1 VVLIMRIEQA
11 ILSNLIHS
19 EEYCRKVVPHL
30 KRDYFAD
37 RKEAAVVS
45 LLLKFFEDYN
55 KPASPEVIQIEI
67 GNLKGFTDKEI
78 PEMQELVKLLDKA
91 EPNQEWL
98 IAQTEKFCKDRA
110 VYNAIL
116 NSIKIIDGRDKTLQ
130 QDAIPSI
137 LSDALS
143 VCFDNH
149 VGHDYID
156 DAQSRFDYYHRVEE
170 KIPFD
175 LDMFNKITKGGL
187 SKKTLNIVLAGTGV
201 GKSLFM
207 CHVAAGALAAGRNV
221 LYITMEMAEE
231 RIAERIDAN
240 LLNLTMDELKVVDR
254 DIYESRIDK
263 IAKKTQGR
271 LIVKEYPT
279 ASAHAGHFRALLEEL
294 KLKREF
300 KPDIVMIDY
309 LNICSSQRMKQ
320 GGSIN
325 SYTYIKAIAEELRG
339 LAVEY
344 NVPIVSATQ
353 TTRSGFTNS
362 DPGLEDTSESFGLP
376 ATADFMFALVSN
388 EELEQLNQI
397 IVKQLKNRY
406 NDPNYYKRFIIGVDR
421 AKMKLYD
428 VEISAQAGL
437 SDAGHMK
444 DDDKPMFDKSDFGKR
459 IHSSE
464 GFSGFKF

>member
-1 VVLIMRIEQA
+1 MRIEQA
-11 ILSNLIHS
+11 ILSNLIHN

-30 KRDYFAD
+30 KKEYFAD
-37 RKEAAVVS
+37 RKEAMVAS
-45 LLLKFFEDYN
+45 LLISFFEQYN
-55 KPASPEVIQIEI
+55 KPASKEVIAIEVS
-67 GNLKGFTDKEI
+67 NQKGLTDKEV
-78 PEMQELVKLLDKA
+78 PEIQEFINSLDNK
-91 EPNQEWL
+91 EPNEEWL
-98 IAQTEKFCKDRA
+98 IQKTEKFCKDRA

-116 NSIKIIDGRDKTLQ
+116 GSIKIIEGTDKVNT

-137 LSDALS
+137 LSDALAVS
-143 VCFDNH
+143 FDNH
-149 VGHDYID
+149 VGHDYIQ
-156 DAQSRFDYYHRVEE
+156 DADARYDFYHRVEE
-170 KIPFD
+170 KIAFD

-187 SKKTLNIVLAGTGV
+187 SKKTLNIALAGTGV

-207 CHVAAGALAAGRNV
+207 CHVAGACLTQGHNV

-240 LLNLTMDELKVVDR
+240 KLNLTMDELKVVDK
-254 DIYESRIDK
+254 DIFTSRLDK
-263 IAKKTQGR
+263 VASKTEGK
-271 LIVKEYPT
+271 LIIKEYPT

-294 KLKREF
+294 KMKRDF
-300 KPDIVMIDY
+300 SPDIIMIDY
-309 LNICSSQRMKQ
+309 LNICASQRMKMS
-320 GGSIN
+320 GNVN
-325 SYTYIKAIAEELRG
+325 SYTYVKAIAEELRG

-353 TTRSGFTNS
+353 TTRSGYTNS

-406 NDPNYYKRFIIGVDR
+406 NDPGYYKRFVVGIDR

-428 VEISAQAGL
+428 VEVSAQSGL
-437 SDAGHMK
+437 SDAGQK
-444 DDDKPMFDKSDFGKR
+444 KSVDTPMFDKTDFGKR
-459 IHSSE
+459 IHNGDE
-464 GFSGFKF
+464 FSGFKF

>member
-1 VVLIMRIEQA
+1 MRIETA
-11 ILSNLIHS
+11 ILSNLINN

-30 KRDYFAD
+30 KKSYFAD
-37 RKEAAVVS
+37 RKEAAIAS
-45 LLLKFFEDYN
+45 LLIKFFEQYN
-55 KPASPEVIQIEI
+55 KPASPEILAIEI
-67 GNLKGFTDKEI
+67 GNLSGFTDKEV
-78 PEMQELVKLLDKA
+78 PEMLEYAKQLTTA
-91 EPNQEWL
+91 EENEEWL
-98 IAQTEKFCKDRA
+98 IQNTEKFCKNRA

-116 NSIKIIDGRDKTLQ
+116 DSIKIIDGKDPAHT

-137 LSDALS
+137 LSDALAVS
-143 VCFDNH
+143 FDNH
-149 VGHDYID
+149 VGHDYIINAPERYD
-156 DAQSRFDYYHRVEE
+156 FYHKVEE
-170 KIPFD
+170 KVAFD

-207 CHVAAGALAAGRNV
+207 CHVAASTLIANKNV

-254 DIYESRIDK
+254 DIFESRIDK
-263 IAKKTQGR
+263 INNKTQGK

-294 KLKREF
+294 KMKLEF
-300 KPDIVMIDY
+300 KPDIIMIDY
-309 LNICSSQRMKQ
+309 LNICASQRMKMNANV
-320 GGSIN
+320 N

-344 NVPIVSATQ
+344 NVPIISATQ
-353 TTRSGFTNS
+353 TTRSGYTNS

-376 ATADFMFALVSN
+376 ATADFMIALVSN

-406 NDPNYYKRFIIGVDR
+406 SDPNYYKRFVIGVDR
-421 AKMKLYD
+421 SKMKLYD
-428 VEISAQAGL
+428 VETSAQVGL
-437 SDAGHMK
+437 SDSGQK
-444 DDDKPMFDKSDFGKR
+444 EIDKPIFDKSDFGKR
-459 IHSSE
+459 MQTDS
-464 GFSGFKF
+464 FSGFKF

>member
-1 VVLIMRIEQA
+1 MRIETK
-11 ILSNLIHS
+11 ILSNLVYD
-19 EEYCRKVVPHL
+19 EQYCRKVIPFI
-30 KRDYFAD
+30 RTDYFSE
-37 RKEAAVVS
+37 RKEAIIS
-45 LLLKFFEDYN
+45 KIIMEFFTKYN
-55 KPASPEVIQIEI
+55 KPLTKEILSIEV
-67 GNLKGFTDKEI
+67 GNRTDINDKE
-78 PEMQELVKLLDKA
+78 LVEINSYVDSMTHEEVNDA
-91 EPNQEWL
+91 WMIE
-98 IAQTEKFCKDRA
+98 QTEKFCKDKA

-116 NSIKIIDGRDKTLQ
+116 HSIKIIDGGDKVHTK
-130 QDAIPSI
+130 DSIPSI
-137 LSDALS
+137 LSDALAVS
-143 VCFDNH
+143 FDNH
-149 VGHDYID
+149 VGHDYIED
-156 DAQSRFDYYHRVEE
+156 SDARYEYYHRIEE
-170 KIPFD
+170 KVPFD

-207 CHVAAGALAAGRNV
+207 CHVAAGVLTQGKNV

-240 LLNLTMDELKVVDR
+240 LLNLTMDELKV
-254 DIYESRIDK
+254 IDK
-263 IAKKTQGR
+263 DIFDNRIGKIASKTQGK

-279 ASAHAGHFRALLEEL
+279 AGAHAGHFRALLEEL

-300 KPDIVMIDY
+300 LPDIIFIDY
-309 LNICSSQRMKQ
+309 LNICASQRMKQ

-325 SYTYIKAIAEELRG
+325 SYTYIKSIAEELRG

-376 ATADFMFALVSN
+376 ATADLMFALVSN

-406 NDPNYYKRFIIGVDR
+406 NDPSFYKRFVIGVDR

-428 VEISAQAGL
+428 VEASAQVGL
-437 SDAGHMK
+437 SDSGQVQ
-444 DDDKPMFDKSDFGKR
+444 DDVPMFDKSEFGKR
-459 IHSSE
+459 QKAE
-464 GFSGFKF
+464 AFSGFKF

>member
-1 VVLIMRIEQA
+1 MRIETA
-11 ILSNLIHS
+11 ILSNLINN

-30 KRDYFAD
+30 KKSYFAD
-37 RKEAAVVS
+37 RKEAAIAS
-45 LLLKFFEDYN
+45 LLIKFFEQYN
-55 KPASPEVIQIEI
+55 KPASPEILAIEI
-67 GNLKGFTDKEI
+67 GNLSGFTDKEV
-78 PEMQELVKLLDKA
+78 PEMLEYAKQLTTA
-91 EPNQEWL
+91 EDNQEWL
-98 IAQTEKFCKDRA
+98 IQNTEKFCKNRA

-116 NSIKIIDGRDKTLQ
+116 DSIKIIDGKDPAHT

-137 LSDALS
+137 LSDALAVS
-143 VCFDNH
+143 FDNH
-149 VGHDYID
+149 VGHDYIINAPERYD
-156 DAQSRFDYYHRVEE
+156 FYHKVEE
-170 KIPFD
+170 KVAFD

-207 CHVAAGALAAGRNV
+207 CHVAASVLVANKNV

-240 LLNLTMDELKVVDR
+240 LLNLTMDELKVVDK
-254 DIYESRIDK
+254 DIFESRIDK
-263 IAKKTQGR
+263 INTKTQGK

-294 KLKREF
+294 KMKLEF
-300 KPDIVMIDY
+300 KPDIIMVDY
-309 LNICSSQRMKQ
+309 LNICASQRMKMNANV
-320 GGSIN
+320 N

-344 NVPIVSATQ
+344 NVPIISATQ
-353 TTRSGFTNS
+353 TTRSGYTNS

-406 NDPNYYKRFIIGVDR
+406 SDPNYYKRFVIGVDR

-428 VEISAQAGL
+428 VETSAQVGL
-437 SDAGHMK
+437 TDSGKK
-444 DDDKPMFDKSDFGKR
+444 DDDKPIFDKSDFGKR
-459 IHSSE
+459 MQNDV
-464 GFSGFKF
+464 FKGFKF

>member
-1 VVLIMRIEQA
+1 MRIETA
-11 ILSNLIHS
+11 ILSNLIHN
-19 EEYCRKVVPHL
+19 EEFCRKVVPHL
-30 KRDYFAD
+30 KTDYFSE
-37 RKEAAVVS
+37 RKEAAIAS
-45 LLLKFFEDYN
+45 LLIKFFEDYN
-55 KPASPEVIQIEI
+55 HTASPEVLQIEI
-67 GNLKGFTDKEI
+67 GNLKGFTDKEV
-78 PEMQELVKLLDKA
+78 PEMLEYAKQLDKE

-98 IAQTEKFCKDRA
+98 LGQTEKFCKDRA

-116 NSIKIIDGRDKTLQ
+116 NSIKIIDGRDKQHT

-137 LSDALS
+137 LSDALAI
-143 VCFDNH
+143 CFDNH

-156 DAQSRFDYYHRVEE
+156 DAQSRYDYYHRVEE

-175 LDMFNKITKGGL
+175 LEMFNKITKGGL
-187 SKKTLNIVLAGTGV
+187 SKKTLNIALAGTGV

-207 CHVAAGALAAGRNV
+207 CHVAAGALVQGRNV

-254 DIYESRIDK
+254 DIYETRLGK
-263 IAKKTQGR
+263 IAAKTKGK

-294 KLKREF
+294 KMKREF
-300 KPDIVMIDY
+300 QPDIIMIDY
-309 LNICSSQRMKQ
+309 LNICSSQRMKM
-320 GGSIN
+320 GASVN
-325 SYTYIKAIAEELRG
+325 SYTYIKSIAEELRG

-406 NDPNYYKRFIIGVDR
+406 NDPNSFKRFIIGVDR
-421 AKMKLYD
+421 SKMKLYD
-428 VEISAQAGL
+428 VEASAQDGL
-437 SDAGHMK
+437 SDARQERSN
-444 DDDKPMFDKSDFGKR
+444 DKPVFDKSDFGKR
-459 IHSSE
+459 LHSSGD
-464 GFSGFKF
+464 GFNGFKF

>member
-1 VVLIMRIEQA
+1 MRIEQA
-11 ILSNLIHS
+11 ILSNLIHN

-30 KRDYFAD
+30 KTEYFSD
-37 RKEAAVVS
+37 RKEAAIAS
-45 LLLKFFEDYN
+45 LLLGFFEKYN
-55 KPASPEVIQIEI
+55 KPASQDILAIEV
-67 GNLKGFTDKEI
+67 GNMTGLTDKEV
-78 PEMQELVKLLDKA
+78 PEYEQYVKELSHS
-91 EPNQEWL
+91 EQNQEWL
-98 IAQTEKFCKDRA
+98 LTETENFCKDKA

-116 NSIKIIDGRDKTLQ
+116 ASIKIAEGRDKTHTK
-130 QDAIPSI
+130 DAIPSI
-137 LSDALS
+137 LSEALS

-149 VGHDYID
+149 VGHDYLQ
-156 DAQSRFDYYHRVEE
+156 DADARYDFYHRVEE
-170 KIPFD
+170 KLAFD
-175 LDMFNKITKGGL
+175 LEMFNKITKGGL
-187 SKKTLNIVLAGTGV
+187 SKKTLNIALAGTGV

-207 CHVAAGALAAGRNV
+207 CHVGASVLVQGKNV

-240 LLNLTMDELKVVDR
+240 LLNLTMDELKVIDK
-254 DIYESRIDK
+254 DIFDNRLDK
-263 IAKKTQGR
+263 IAKKTQGK

-300 KPDIVMIDY
+300 VPDIIFIDY
-309 LNICSSQRMKQ
+309 LNICASQRLRM
-320 GGSIN
+320 GANVN
-325 SYTYIKAIAEELRG
+325 SYTYVKTIAEELRG

-353 TTRSGFTNS
+353 TTRSGYTNS

-406 NDPNYYKRFIIGVDR
+406 SDPNYFKRFVVGIDR

-428 VEISAQAGL
+428 VEASAQSGL
-437 SDAGHMK
+437 SDAGQK
-444 DDDKPMFDKSDFGKR
+444 EDKPLFDKSDIGKR
-459 IHSSE
+459 IHSE
-464 GFSGFKF
+464 DKFSGFKF

>member
-1 VVLIMRIEQA
+1 MRIETK
-11 ILSNLIHS
+11 ILSNLVYD
-19 EEYCRKVVPHL
+19 EQYCRKVIPFI
-30 KRDYFAD
+30 KTDYFSE
-37 RKEAAVVS
+37 RKETILAKVI
-45 LLLKFFEDYN
+45 LDFFTKYN
-55 KPASPEVIQIEI
+55 KPLTKEILSIEV
-67 GNLKGFTDKEI
+67 GNRTDINDKELSEI
-78 PEMQELVKLLDKA
+78 NGYIETMSHEEVNETWML
-91 EPNQEWL
+91 E
-98 IAQTEKFCKDRA
+98 QTEKFCKDKA

-116 NSIKIIDGRDKTLQ
+116 HSIRIIDGGDKVNTK
-130 QDAIPSI
+130 DAIPTI
-137 LSDALS
+137 LSDALAIS
-143 VCFDNH
+143 FDNH
-149 VGHDYID
+149 VGHDYIED
-156 DAQSRFDYYHRVEE
+156 SDARYDYYHRIEE
-170 KIPFD
+170 KVPFD

-207 CHVAAGALAAGRNV
+207 CHVAAGVLTQGKNV

-240 LLNLTMDELKVVDR
+240 LLNLTMDELKV
-254 DIYESRIDK
+254 IDK
-263 IAKKTQGR
+263 DIFDNRIKKISSKTQGK

-279 ASAHAGHFRALLEEL
+279 AGAHAGHFRALLEEL

-300 KPDIVMIDY
+300 LPDIIFIDY
-309 LNICSSQRMKQ
+309 LNICASQRMKQ

-325 SYTYIKAIAEELRG
+325 SYTYIKSIAEELRG

-376 ATADFMFALVSN
+376 ATADLMFALVSN

-406 NDPNYYKRFIIGVDR
+406 NDPSFYKRFVIGVDR

-428 VEISAQAGL
+428 VEASAQVGL
-437 SDAGHMK
+437 SDAGQVQ
-444 DDDKPMFDKSDFGKR
+444 DDVPMFDKSEFGKR
-459 IHSSE
+459 QKAE
-464 GFSGFKF
+464 AFSGFKF